1 VPSSTVHLT
10 KAEWTEPCSQFS
22 FPLILYGVSLRVT
35 LSFNPDA
42 LPQRLA
48 SSVKALAAPGRLE
61 WWSHA
66 RERALFSLLHLR
78 QGLGRQSLHRQFSAQ
93 DVPRYSF
100 CTSPSPLL
108 PSLPW
113 HLPADDGQLDALLK
127 GVVTIFGYSWAWAPD
142 GSCWHR
148 APDTGA
154 LWPRRFFA
162 DIPVHAGNPCGDI
175 RIAWEP
181 SRLQHLVLLA
191 LLAQQADPAV
201 RTSAVAA
208 VEAQLVSWVEANL
221 FLTGIHY
228 ISPTECALRLL
239 AVCHT
244 VDALRPLVPD
254 SAPLWPALLTLM
266 FGHAELIR
274 KRLSLRLTT
283 PRDTLA
289 AAVALIYAGSLLPE
303 LDMAERW
310 LAFGHYL
317 LEEETPRHISH
328 DGGSQ
333 EQGMGYL
340 QFCTDLYGMVLSLLD
355 HRQAPVPEK
364 IRQVFARSCDFLSE
378 FRNSTDG
385 SLPRIGEG
393 EDEHALSPYMHF
405 GHPHKPHS
413 PGLTTFHLSGYSII
427 RGRMQDKAIFD
438 HGALGMAP
446 RFAHGH
452 ADALSLFL
460 QVGARD
466 VLIDPGTYTCTGNE
480 EWRRYFRSTR
490 AHNTVTIDGLD
501 QAVQDGPL
509 AWSLPF
515 ETHLVYK
522 DETPEGKITVIA
534 RHYGYKERL
543 GVTHLR
549 GVSYEPP
556 GSWMIWDWLTGTG
569 THHVEL
575 NWHLGCRP
583 IPVEGGYRLEGFDHP
598 LLLTVEGGASTLCEG
613 SVQPVGGWASKRYG
627 SKHPITTLRVD
638 YTGSIPHE
646 FMTRLR
652 FV

>member
-1 VPSSTVHLT
+1 MS
-10 KAEWTEPCSQFS
+10 
-22 FPLILYGVSLRVT
+22 R
-35 LSFNPDA
+35 
-42 LPQRLA
+42 
-48 SSVKALAAPGRLE
+48 
-61 WWSHA
+61 HA
-66 RERALFSLLHLR
+66 
-78 QGLGRQSLHRQFSAQ
+78 
-93 DVPRYSF
+93 
-100 CTSPSPLL
+100 LL

-113 HLPADDGQLDALLK
+113 QVPVDDGQVEALLK
-127 GVVTIFGYSWAWAPD
+127 GAVTVFGYPWVWCSD

-154 LWPRRFFA
+154 AWPRRFFA
-162 DIPVHAGNPCGDI
+162 DISIHAGNPCGDI

-181 SRLQHLVLLA
+181 SRLQHLVFLA
-191 LLAQQADPAV
+191 LLAQKVEPAM
-201 RTSAVAA
+201 RERAVAA
-208 VEAQLVSWVEANL
+208 CERQLVSWVEANP

-239 AVCHT
+239 AVCY
-244 VDALRPLVPD
+244 VMDLIRPWLQTSEQV
-254 SAPLWPALLTLM
+254 WPAVLTLVS
-266 FGHAELIR
+266 GHAELIR
-274 KRLSLRLTT
+274 KRLSLRLST
-283 PRDTLA
+283 PHDTLA
-289 AAVALIYAGSLLPE
+289 AATALIYAGSLFAE
-303 LDMAERW
+303 MEMAERW

-333 EQGMGYL
+333 EQGLGYL
-340 QFCTDLYGMVLSLLD
+340 RFCTDLYGLVLALLD
-355 HRQAPVPEK
+355 HRQEPAPEK
-364 IRQVFARSCDFLSE
+364 VRHVFDRSRAFLDE
-378 FRNSTDG
+378 FRNLGDG
-385 SLPRIGEG
+385 RLPPIGEG
-393 EDEHALSPYMHF
+393 EHETALSPCLRF
-405 GHPHKPHS
+405 PSPEKTSS

-427 RGRMQDKAIFD
+427 RGRGLEQAIFD

-446 RFAHGH
+446 LYAHGH
-452 ADALSLFL
+452 ADALSLLL
-460 QVGARD
+460 QVGSRD
-466 VLIDPGTYTCTGNE
+466 VLIDPGTYTTTGNDQ
-480 EWRRYFRSTR
+480 WRRYFRGTR

-501 QAVQDGPL
+501 QAVQDGPF

-515 ETHLVYK
+515 AIHLVYK

-569 THHVEL
+569 SHHLEL

-583 IPVEGGYRLEGFDHP
+583 IPVDGGYHLEGFDRP
-598 LLLTVEGGASTLCEG
+598 LLLTIEGGTSTLCEG
-613 SVQPVGGWASKRYG
+613 SVQPVGGWASRRYG
-627 SKHPITTLRVD
+627 SKEPITTLRVEF
-638 YTGSIPHE
+638 TGLVPHE

>member
-1 VPSSTVHLT
+1 M
-10 KAEWTEPCSQFS
+10 
-22 FPLILYGVSLRVT
+22 FPLILHGLSVRVT
-35 LSFNPDA
+35 LSFNPNA

-78 QGLGRQSLHRQFSAQ
+78 QGLGRQVLHRAFTAQ
-93 DVPRYSF
+93 DVSRYSF
-100 CTSPSPLL
+100 CASSSPML
-108 PSLPW
+108 PPLPW
-113 HLPADDGQLDALLK
+113 HLPADESRLEALLK
-127 GVVTIFGYSWAWAPD
+127 GFVTIFGYTWAWAPD

-148 APDTGA
+148 APDTGT

-162 DIPVHAGNPCGDI
+162 DIPIQSGNPCGDI
-175 RIAWEP
+175 RMAWEP

-191 LLAQQADPAV
+191 MLAQQAEPAV
-201 RTSAVAA
+201 RSAAVAA
-208 VEAQLVSWVEANL
+208 VEAQLVSWVEANP
-221 FLTGIHY
+221 FLMGIHY
-228 ISPTECALRLL
+228 ICPTECALRLL
-239 AVCHT
+239 AVCHAM
-244 VDALRPLVPD
+244 DALRPSALT
-254 SAPLWPALLTLM
+254 SAPVWPAVLTLIA
-266 FGHAELIR
+266 GHAELIR
-274 KRLSLRLTT
+274 KRLSLRLIT
-283 PRDTLA
+283 PHDTLA
-289 AAVALIYAGSLLPE
+289 GAVALIYAGSLFPE
-303 LDMAERW
+303 MDMAERW

-333 EQGMGYL
+333 EQGVGYL
-340 QFCTDLYGMVLSLLD
+340 QFCTDLYGMVLALLD
-355 HRQAPVPEK
+355 HRQSPVPEK
-364 IRQVFARSCDFLSE
+364 IRQVFARSRDFLDE
-378 FRNSTDG
+378 FRNSIDG
-385 SLPRIGEG
+385 SLPPIGEG

-405 GHPHKPHS
+405 VHPTRPHS
-413 PGLTTFHLSGYSII
+413 PGLSTFHLSGYSII
-427 RGRMQDKAIFD
+427 RGRTRDRAIFD

-446 RFAHGH
+446 RYTHGH

-460 QVGARD
+460 QVGAQD
-466 VLIDPGTYTCTGNE
+466 VLIDPGTYTFTGHD
-480 EWRRYFRSTR
+480 EWRAYFRSTR

-501 QAVQDGPL
+501 QAIQDGSL

-515 ETHLVYK
+515 DTHLVYK

-534 RHYGYKERL
+534 RHYGYKDRL

-569 THHVEL
+569 VHQVEL

-583 IPVEGGYRLEGFDHP
+583 IPVDGGYRLEGCNPP

-627 SKHPITTLRVD
+627 SKHPITTLRVA
-638 YTGSIPHE
+638 YTGSLPHE

-652 FV
+652 IL

>member
-1 VPSSTVHLT
+1 M
-10 KAEWTEPCSQFS
+10 
-22 FPLILYGVSLRVT
+22 
-35 LSFNPDA
+35 
-42 LPQRLA
+42 
-48 SSVKALAAPGRLE
+48 
-61 WWSHA
+61 
-66 RERALFSLLHLR
+66 
-78 QGLGRQSLHRQFSAQ
+78 
-93 DVPRYSF
+93 
-100 CTSPSPLL
+100 
-108 PSLPW
+108 
-113 HLPADDGQLDALLK
+113 
-127 GVVTIFGYSWAWAPD
+127 
-142 GSCWHR
+142 
-148 APDTGA
+148 
-154 LWPRRFFA
+154 
-162 DIPVHAGNPCGDI
+162 
-175 RIAWEP
+175 AWEP

-191 LLAQQADPAV
+191 MLAQQAEPAA
-201 RTSAVAA
+201 RTGAVSA
-208 VEAQLVSWVEANL
+208 VEAQLVSWVEANP

-239 AVCHT
+239 AVCHAMD
-244 VDALRPLVPD
+244 VIRPWLQTSERV
-254 SAPLWPALLTLM
+254 WPAVLTLVS
-266 FGHAELIR
+266 GHAELIR

-283 PRDTLA
+283 PHDTLA
-289 AAVALIYAGSLLPE
+289 AAVALIYAGSLFPE
-303 LDMAERW
+303 MEMAERW

-317 LEEETPRHISH
+317 LEAETPRYISH

-333 EQGMGYL
+333 EQGVGYL
-340 QFCTDLYGMVLSLLD
+340 QFCTDLYGMVLALLD
-355 HRQAPVPEK
+355 HRHSPVAEK
-364 IRQVFARSCDFLSE
+364 IRPVFARSRDFLDE
-378 FRNSTDG
+378 FRNSVDG
-385 SLPRIGEG
+385 SLPPIGEG
-393 EDEHALSPYMHF
+393 EDEQALSPYMHF
-405 GHPHKPHS
+405 GHPHKPHA

-446 RFAHGH
+446 RYTHGH

-460 QVGARD
+460 QVGSRD

-480 EWRRYFRSTR
+480 EWRTYFRSTR

-509 AWSLPF
+509 AWSRPF
-515 ETHLVYK
+515 DTHLVYR

-534 RHYGYKERL
+534 RHYGYKDRL

-569 THHVEL
+569 THQVEL

-583 IPVEGGYRLEGFDHP
+583 IPVDGGYRLEGFEHP

-613 SVQPVGGWASKRYG
+613 SVQPVGGWASTRYG
-627 SKHPITTLRVD
+627 SKHPITTLRVE
-638 YTGSIPHE
+638 YTGAIPHE

>member
-1 VPSSTVHLT
+1 MHLT

-22 FPLILYGVSLRVT
+22 FPLILYGLSLRVT
-35 LSFNPDA
+35 LSFNPNA
-42 LPQRLA
+42 LPQRLV
-48 SSVKALAAPGRLE
+48 SSVKALVAPGRLE
-61 WWSHA
+61 WWSQA

-78 QGLGRQSLHRQFSAQ
+78 QGLGRQSLQRQFSAQ

-100 CTSPSPLL
+100 CTSSSPLL

-113 HLPADDGQLDALLK
+113 QLPADDGQLDALLK
-127 GVVTIFGYSWAWAPD
+127 GAVTIFGYSWAWAPD

-162 DIPVHAGNPCGDI
+162 DIPVHADNPCGDL

-201 RTSAVAA
+201 RTGAVAA
-208 VEAQLVSWVEANL
+208 VEAQLVSWVEANP

-239 AVCHT
+239 AVCHA
-244 VDALRPLVPD
+244 VDALRPLVPG
-254 SAPLWPALLTLM
+254 SSPLWPAVLTLI

-283 PRDTLA
+283 PHDTLA

-364 IRQVFARSCDFLSE
+364 IRQVFARIRDFLSE

-405 GHPHKPHS
+405 GRPHKPHF

-446 RFAHGH
+446 RYTHGH
-452 ADALSLFL
+452 ADALALFL
-460 QVGARD
+460 QVGSCD

-480 EWRRYFRSTR
+480 EWRTYFRSTR

-509 AWSLPF
+509 AWSRPF
-515 ETHLVYK
+515 DTHLVYK
-522 DETPEGKITVIA
+522 EETPEGKITVIA
-534 RHYGYKERL
+534 RHYGYKARL

-598 LLLTVEGGASTLCEG
+598 LLLTVEGGTSTLCEG
-613 SVQPVGGWASKRYG
+613 SVQPVGGWASKGYG
-627 SKHPITTLRVD
+627 AKHPITTLRVD